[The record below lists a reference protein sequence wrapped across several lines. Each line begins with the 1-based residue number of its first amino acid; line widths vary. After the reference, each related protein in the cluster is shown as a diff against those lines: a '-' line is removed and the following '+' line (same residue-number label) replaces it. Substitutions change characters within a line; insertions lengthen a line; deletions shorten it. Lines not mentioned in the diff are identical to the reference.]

1 MMHINV
7 DKILKLDFTNFLK
20 IQSYSQIFF
29 VQLGT

>member
-7 DKILKLDFTNFLK
+7 DKILKLDFTIFLMIK
-20 IQSYSQIFF
+20 SYSQTFF